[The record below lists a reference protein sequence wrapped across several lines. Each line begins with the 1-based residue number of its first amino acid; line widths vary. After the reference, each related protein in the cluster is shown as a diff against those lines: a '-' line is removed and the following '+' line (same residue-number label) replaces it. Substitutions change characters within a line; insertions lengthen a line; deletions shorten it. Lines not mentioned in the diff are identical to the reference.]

1 MHARVSQY
9 YIRPG
14 KMDEFAAVVDSLI
27 PALHK
32 VAGFRSLLILRGGEP
47 NKPEATA
54 ISLWDTVEELRAGD
68 NNVFYYQVLARLMAC
83 CDGFPSVREHEV
95 LVSEIPLR

>member
-1 MHARVSQY
+1 MHARVTQY
-9 YIRPG
+9 RIRPG
-14 KMDEFAAVVDSLI
+14 KMEEFAAGVDSLI

-32 VAGFRSLLILRGGEP
+32 LAGFRSLLILRGGEP

-54 ISLWDTVEELRAGD
+54 ISIWDTVAELRAGD
-68 NNVFYYQVLARLMAC
+68 NNIFYYQALARLLAC
-83 CDGFPSVREHEV
+83 CDGFPAVREQEV